1 MNFEKLSKTLACSIS
16 WLLKITHHPLF
27 LGKIFLSYHFLAYTP
42 RTNVISGD
50 SDSASFGMQ
59 SVADLGGKFQL
70 VSPKNPTRKSLFVFI
85 FCLPHQPLT
94 NQTKIEFTIFFENWY
109 FIQKKFSQY
118 KMVSNIYILFEI
130 LIWRPLNPPA

>member
-1 MNFEKLSKTLACSIS
+1 MLNILVVEKHTSSS
-16 WLLKITHHPLF
+16 F
-27 LGKIFLSYHFLAYTP
+27 LGRFFNSIYIVFLVYTP

-70 VSPKNPTRKSLFVFI
+70 VSPKNPTRKLLFVFI

-94 NQTKIEFTIFFENWY
+94 NQTKIEFTIFFVFEN
-109 FIQKKFSQY
+109 
-118 KMVSNIYILFEI
+118 
-130 LIWRPLNPPA
+130 